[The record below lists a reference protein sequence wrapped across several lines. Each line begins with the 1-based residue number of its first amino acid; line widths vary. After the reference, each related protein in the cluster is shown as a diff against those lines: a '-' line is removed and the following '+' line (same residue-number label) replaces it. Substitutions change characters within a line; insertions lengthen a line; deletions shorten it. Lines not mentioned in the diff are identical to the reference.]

1 MTTNENET
9 NATAAP
15 EQPAGQPAS
24 LATQRPLRVGVVG
37 AGPAG
42 IYFSDILLRELAAK
56 GEALGLGTQAR
67 IDIVEK
73 LPVPYGLVRYGVAPD
88 HPFVRMIVGALDK
101 AASNPHMHLLTG
113 VSVGEDVS
121 VEQILQHEDVLV
133 FATGATLDRELTIP
147 GAQSLGVHGAADFV
161 RWYNGFPAKQ
171 PTPDYQDPSTDWDL
185 SAHDVAVIGGGN
197 VALDV
202 TRMLLRDPEALVSTD
217 ASEHVIDN
225 FRASQLRRL
234 HLLVRRGPAQAKF
247 GVKELR
253 ELQKLA
259 NVRIVLDPA
268 DFELDEITTARAYQ
282 DRDKAQMLGELMHM
296 RDVFVEATSAASA
309 ASDSVASAAN
319 AVDTSS
325 ASSAGASATSAPERE
340 LILHFFSNPEEVLND
355 NGTVTGLKIRR
366 MKVDADGTAQPT
378 EHTETLPVQAIYSA
392 IGYRPTQVEGAPY
405 DDEHFVITNAAGRVL
420 SDEGT
425 PVEREYVTGWAKR
438 GPVGLIGSTKS
449 DAKQTVAALLEDLSQ
464 REDKG
469 RAAVSDELLSDY
481 LVSQGLQPGN
491 LDGWHAV
498 EQAENAAGQ
507 SVGRSMQRI
516 YDWQILS
523 DLSHCEPLAADD
535 ADAADDSE

>member
-9 NATAAP
+9 NATVAP

-42 IYFSDILLRELAAK
+42 IYFSDILLRELAAQ

-147 GAQSLGVHGAADFV
+147 GAQSRGVHGAADFV
-161 RWYNGFPAKQ
+161 RWYNGFPVKQ
-171 PTPDYQDPSTDWDL
+171 PTPDYQDPSTDWDF

-202 TRMLLRDPEALVSTD
+202 ARMLLRDPEALVSTD

-259 NVRIVLDPA
+259 NVCIVLDPA

-296 RDVFVEATSAASA
+296 RDVFVENTSAAA
-309 ASDSVASAAN
+309 DF
-319 AVDTSS
+319 
-325 ASSAGASATSAPERE
+325 ATSAPERE
-340 LILHFFSNPEEVLND
+340 LVLHFFSNPEEVLND
-355 NGTVTGLKIRR
+355 NATVTGLKIRR
-366 MKVDADGTAQPT
+366 MKVNADGTAQPT

-405 DDEHFVITNAAGRVL
+405 DDEHLVITNAAGRVL

-469 RAAVSDELLSDY
+469 RAASSDELLGDY

-498 EQAENAAGQ
+498 EQAESAAGQ

-535 ADAADDSE
+535 VDAADDSE